1 MKRLKFTV
9 IIKDPISTIT
19 HLLGTFLA
27 FVAFGLMLHVSFQSE
42 DAFKIVSALIF
53 GSTMVAAY
61 SASTVYHWL
70 PLTVKGEKFFRKIDQ
85 SAIYCLIAGT
95 YTPICL
101 VALTPEWGYWL
112 LTFIWL
118 LSLFGVA
125 MLWSNKRRRGY
136 YRWLHTY
143 LYLGMGWVSVA
154 AIYPIVQ
161 ALNGDAI
168 AWLVGGGAAYSAGAF
183 IYGHK
188 KPDPWPQ
195 VFGYHEIFHL
205 FVMLGSYCH
214 FWLIYRFIL
223 LPME

>member
-1 MKRLKFTV
+1 MKRLKFTI

-19 HLLGTFLA
+19 HLMGGFMALIALGF
-27 FVAFGLMLHVSFQSE
+27 MLYEAAQS
-42 DAFKIVSALIF
+42 DSALNIIAALIF
-53 GSTMVAAY
+53 GGTMVGAY

-101 VALTPEWGYWL
+101 VALTPEWGWSL
-112 LTFIWL
+112 LAFIWF

-143 LYLGMGWVSVA
+143 LYLGMGWVSLI
-154 AIYPIVQ
+154 AIYPIAQ
-161 ALNGDAI
+161 ALSGEAI
-168 AWLVGGGAAYSAGAF
+168 AWLVAGGAAYSVGAF

-188 KPDPWPQ
+188 KPDPWPH

-205 FVMLGSYCH
+205 FVMLGSFCH
-214 FWLIYRFIL
+214 FWLVYRFIL
-223 LPME
+223 PPGS